1 MHKEFTINKII
12 FYIKEMEALLFIPM
26 TNDINIIST
35 PVVAAFL
42 NNFELFFMLDP
53 HPQMEVK
60 HCLVDAKYQ
69 LLYPEQQ

>member
-1 MHKEFTINKII
+1 
-12 FYIKEMEALLFIPM
+12 MEALLFIPM
-26 TNDINIIST
+26 TTNSLLSLGLSFKNAA
-35 PVVAAFL
+35 VVAAFL

-69 LLYPEQQ
+69 LLYPEH